1 MAVNPKRQ
9 KELRTLGFVLQ
20 NDKEHFSVKFL
31 SKAGSFTV
39 NELRNIADIAEKYGR
54 GYVNENVRLQIEVPW
69 IKDEDV
75 EKVIEEAERAGLK
88 HGGGREKIKIS
99 ATCKGTM
106 CSHGNIDTKKI
117 CSELEE
123 KYSDIKDIPC
133 KFKIGAVGCAN
144 NCGKANINDI
154 GIMGRSFPAF
164 DIEKC
169 VGCGL
174 CIKVCKENA
183 LKLVDKKIVFNEE
196 LCVSCGDC
204 IRVCKF
210 KSAYEKQNGVD
221 ILVGGRFGRKIR
233 IGDSLGRIFNQ
244 DEVVSVVD
252 VILEYYIKNA
262 DKGERMSSLVDRI
275 GKEKFTYDVL
285 DIFDKKNTK

>member
-1 MAVNPKRQ
+1 MAVDAKRQ

-39 NELRNIADIAEKYGR
+39 QQLRGIADIAEVYGR
-54 GYVNENVRLQIEVPW
+54 GYVNENARLQIEVPW

-75 EKVIEEAERAGLK
+75 EKVIKEAEKAGLK

-123 KYSDIKDIPC
+123 KYSSMTDVHNKC
-133 KFKIGAVGCAN
+133 KIGAVGCAN

-154 GIMGRSFPAF
+154 GIMGRSVPDF
-164 DIEKC
+164 DTEKC

-174 CIKVCKENA
+174 CVKVCKENS
-183 LKLVDKKIVFNEE
+183 LKLIDKKIVFNRE
-196 LCVSCGDC
+196 LCVNCGDC
-204 IRVCKF
+204 IRSCKF
-210 KSAYEKQNGVD
+210 GSAYEKQNGAEV
-221 ILVGGRFGRKIR
+221 LVGGRFGRIIR

-244 DEVVSVVD
+244 DEVVNVVD
-252 VILEYYIKNA
+252 TVMEYYREIGQ
-262 DKGERMSSLVDRI
+262 KGERLSCVMERI
-275 GKEKFTYDVL
+275 GKDNFINETLRRIDL
-285 DIFDKKNTK
+285 DK